1 MDETQKNKTLVI
13 RNDIEELN
21 RLVLFLEGLEEEWM
35 LPPGLAP
42 SINLALEEALSNVIF
57 YAFEKGSENEIS
69 IDFSLNGKEMT
80 IVVSDEGKPYDPL
93 QKEDPDIM
101 LSAEERPIGGLGIF
115 LIKQIM
121 DEVSYRRASN
131 KNQLTMIK
139 RWGAS

>member
-1 MDETQKNKTLVI
+1 MEEIQKNKTLVI

-21 RLVLFLEGLEEEWM
+21 RLALFLETLEEEWM

-57 YAFEKGSENEIS
+57 YAFEKGTVNEITVN
-69 IDFSLNGKEMT
+69 FGLNGKEIA
-80 IVVSDEGKPYDPL
+80 IVVSDGGKPYDPL
-93 QKEDPDIM
+93 QKEDPDIS

-121 DEVSYRRASN
+121 DEVSYQRANN
-131 KNQLTMIK
+131 KNQLTMVK